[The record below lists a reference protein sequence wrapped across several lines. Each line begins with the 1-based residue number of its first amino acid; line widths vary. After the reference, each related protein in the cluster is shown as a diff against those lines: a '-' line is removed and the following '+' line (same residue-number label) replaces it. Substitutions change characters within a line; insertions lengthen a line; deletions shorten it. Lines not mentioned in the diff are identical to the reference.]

1 MGMHEWDEKTDLLA
15 HSLLGYTVERLRLPK
30 DPQWGARPPAELAAA
45 LGTTVT
51 PRGIG
56 GHEALR
62 LFRDVIVPATRP
74 MDDPLNLAYIPSAPS
89 IAATLFDVVVS
100 ASSIFA
106 GNWEAGAG
114 AIHAENEALRW
125 IAGLAG
131 FPEDA
136 GGCFLSGGSAA
147 NLSALVAA
155 RHAAAA
161 RAGGSRPAR
170 WRFAATPEAHSSLR
184 AAARVMDVDVVVVEP
199 DGHGALSRPA
209 LERAL
214 AGDGGD
220 GVFAVVASAGTTN
233 TGTVDD
239 LAAVADVC
247 AERGLWMH
255 VDGAYGGAA
264 LAAPSVRARFHG
276 IERADSFCVDP
287 HKWLFA
293 PYDCAALL
301 YRDPRVAADAHSQH
315 GDYLDLID
323 RDLWNPSDFAFHLS
337 RRARGLPLWYALATY
352 GTDAFRDE
360 IEKTIAT
367 AQAIAGG
374 IDAMD
379 GLDLV
384 MEPDLTVLLFRR
396 VGWSP
401 DDYADWSKRNARDGV
416 ILLVPTKWQGETVM
430 RVAVVNPRTDASQVL
445 TIIATMTN

>member
-30 DPQWGARPPAELAAA
+30 DPQWGARPAAELAAA
-45 LGTTVT
+45 MGATVT
-51 PRGIG
+51 PSGIG
-56 GHEALR
+56 GHQALR

-89 IAATLFDVVVS
+89 LAATLFDVVVS

-114 AIHAENEALRW
+114 AIHAENEALDW
-125 IAGLAG
+125 LAGLAG
-131 FPEDA
+131 FPPGA
-136 GGCFLSGGSAA
+136 GGCFVSGGSAA

-155 RHAAAA
+155 RHAMAA
-161 RAGGSRPAR
+161 RRERPAR
-170 WRFAATPEAHSSLR
+170 WTFAATPEAHSSLR
-184 AAARVMDVDVVVVEP
+184 AAARVMDVDVVPVAP
-199 DGHGALSRPA
+199 DERGALSRAA
-209 LERAL
+209 LERTVATD
-214 AGDGGD
+214 GDGL
-220 GVFAVVASAGTTN
+220 FAVVCSAGTTN
-233 TGTVDD
+233 TGTLDD

-247 AERGLWMH
+247 GERGLWMH

-264 LAAPSVRARFHG
+264 LVAPSVRHRFDG

-337 RRARGLPLWYALATY
+337 RRARGLPLWFALATY
-352 GTDAFRDE
+352 GTDAFRDAVE
-360 IEKTIAT
+360 HTLTTARRIAE
-367 AQAIAGG
+367 G
-374 IDAMD
+374 IDAAP

-384 MEPDLTVLLFRR
+384 MAPDLTVVLFRR
-396 VGWSP
+396 PGWAP
-401 DDYADWSKRNARDGV
+401 DDYADWSRRNARDGV
-416 ILLVPTKWQGETVM
+416 ILLVPTRWQGETVM
-430 RVAVVNPRTDASQVL
+430 RLAVVNPRTDADEVL
-445 TIIATMTN
+445 RIIATMTT

>member
-30 DPQWGARPPAELAAA
+30 DPQWGARPAAVLAAA
-45 LGTTVT
+45 MGATVT
-51 PRGIG
+51 PSGIG
-56 GHEALR
+56 GHQALR

-89 IAATLFDVVVS
+89 LAATLFDVVVS

-114 AIHAENEALRW
+114 AIHAENEALDW
-125 IAGLAG
+125 LAGLAG
-131 FPEDA
+131 FPPGA
-136 GGCFLSGGSAA
+136 GGCFVSGGSAA

-155 RHAAAA
+155 RHAMAA
-161 RAGGSRPAR
+161 RRERPAR
-170 WRFAATPEAHSSLR
+170 WTFAATPEAHSSLR
-184 AAARVMDVDVVVVEP
+184 AAARVMDVDVVPVAP
-199 DGHGALSRPA
+199 DERGALSRAA
-209 LERAL
+209 LERTVATD
-214 AGDGGD
+214 GDGL
-220 GVFAVVASAGTTN
+220 FAVVCSAGTTN
-233 TGTVDD
+233 TGTLDD

-247 AERGLWMH
+247 GERGLWMH

-264 LAAPSVRARFHG
+264 LVAPSVRHRFDG

-337 RRARGLPLWYALATY
+337 RRARGLPLWFALATY
-352 GTDAFRDE
+352 GTDAFRDAVE
-360 IEKTIAT
+360 HTLTTARRIAE
-367 AQAIAGG
+367 G
-374 IDAMD
+374 IDAAP

-384 MEPDLTVLLFRR
+384 MAPDLTVVLFRR
-396 VGWSP
+396 PGWAP
-401 DDYADWSKRNARDGV
+401 DDYADWSRRNARDGV
-416 ILLVPTKWQGETVM
+416 ILLVPTRWQGETVM
-430 RVAVVNPRTDASQVL
+430 RLAVVNPRTDADEVL
-445 TIIATMTN
+445 RIIATMTT